1 MRISVVIPA
10 YNAAAFIAATIA
22 SARAQTL
29 APLEIIVVDDGS
41 KDDTALVAAQ
51 CGATVLRQANA
62 GVCAARNA
70 GMLAARGE
78 WIALLDHDDTWLPT
92 KLERQAAAVAL
103 QPDVACV
110 TTDFFREFDS
120 VRRAVSCFAT
130 EGYSLDGFT
139 AVEVAPSVLLLPHAG
154 RELITTG
161 FFMFPSA
168 VLVRRDVMMEAG
180 MFRVELRLC
189 EDVDCFLRVL
199 RHTAMLIVREPLWTW
214 HHHQS
219 NHSNDTTGIAE
230 GWLRLGDFIEH
241 EPDRYP
247 EGIREKIQP
256 VLRERRRDLMHT
268 YTAAGDFE
276 SARRVARSAP
286 VIALRPFD
294 AVLAAIVALPPPVWY
309 TLRKARRMART
320 LFGDGR

>member
-10 YNAAAFIAATIA
+10 YNAAAYIAATIA

-41 KDDTALVAAQ
+41 KDETAVVAAQ

-62 GVCAARNA
+62 GVCAARNT
-70 GMLAARGE
+70 GILAARGE
-78 WIALLDHDDTWLPT
+78 WIALLDHDDVWLPA

-110 TTDFFREFDS
+110 TTDFYREFDG
-120 VRRAVSCFAT
+120 VRRAVSCFAA

-139 AVEVAPSVLLLPHAG
+139 TVEVAPSVSLLPHAG
-154 RELITTG
+154 EELVTTG

-168 VLVRRDVMMEAG
+168 VLVRRDVLIEAG

-199 RHTAMLIVREPLWTW
+199 RHTSMLVVREPLWTW
-214 HHHQS
+214 HHHQG

-247 EGIREKIQP
+247 EGIREQIQP

-268 YTAAGDFE
+268 YTAAGDFD

-286 VIALRPFD
+286 VVALQPID
-294 AVLAAIVALPPPVWY
+294 AVLAAIVSLPPPVWY
-309 TLRKARRMART
+309 TLRKARRLAVA
-320 LFGDGR
+320 LFGSHR